1 MEHKRHIVDDPLT
14 PANPKAVGQPPAQ
27 PVVNGDAVVFRRDSR
42 PSTPQTTP
50 KTVTFDTPERNSKV
64 FALIAGHTGR
74 KIKS

>member
-1 MEHKRHIVDDPLT
+1 MEHKRHIVDDPST
-14 PANPKAVGQPPAQ
+14 PANPKAVGQPPSQ
-27 PVVNGDAVVFRRDSR
+27 PVVNGDALALRHDSR
-42 PSTPQTTP
+42 PSTPQTTH